1 MIMALIVKVNS
12 NANNDAAEA
21 YGACKA
27 IQNGFAALDRL
38 DALRGE
44 SIAVSAAEMATNFG
58 VEDSTQSQAYSDR
71 WAAALAAWNDSGNSE
86 FQKIRDLV
94 QPLKH
99 KPA

>member
-1 MIMALIVKVNS
+1 MALIVKVDS
-12 NANNDAAEA
+12 NANNEAAEGF
-21 YGACKA
+21 GACKA
-27 IQNGFAALDRL
+27 ILNGFAALDRL
-38 DALRGE
+38 DALRAE
-44 SIAVSAAEMATNFG
+44 SIAVGATEMASNFG
-58 VEDSTQSQAYSDR
+58 VETDAQAQAYSDR